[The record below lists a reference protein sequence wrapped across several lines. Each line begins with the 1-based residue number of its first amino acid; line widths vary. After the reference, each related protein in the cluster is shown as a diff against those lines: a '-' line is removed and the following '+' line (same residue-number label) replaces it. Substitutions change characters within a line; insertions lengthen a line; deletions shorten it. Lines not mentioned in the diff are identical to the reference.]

1 MSYTYIDIIEK
12 VLNENGQ
19 PLTIRQIW
27 DYTCKMGYNRELVS
41 VEKKTDKT
49 IYSCLF
55 KDKKKGAAGKFAKVN
70 DKPAFFALKKS
81 GNRRNS

>member
-41 VEKKTDKT
+41 VEKKQIKQYTHV
-49 IYSCLF
+49 YS
-55 KDKKKGAAGKFAKVN
+55 KIKKGAAGKFAKVN